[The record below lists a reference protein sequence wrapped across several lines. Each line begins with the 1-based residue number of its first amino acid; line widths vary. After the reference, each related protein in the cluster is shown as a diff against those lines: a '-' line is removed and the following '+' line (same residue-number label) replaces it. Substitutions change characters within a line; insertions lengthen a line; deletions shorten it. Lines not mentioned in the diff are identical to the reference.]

1 MKFASIL
8 SAKVLILL
16 FIGIAAT
23 SAFYGKKIYQE
34 IPALKGQLSKSE
46 KTLVEL
52 DKDGQALEQHLT
64 PDAARIPLTNA
75 LSNALLSVMDNRV
88 RYGIYVGNI
97 APHKSAAGNASVA
110 EFSQLSENVPG
121 SSVPSVRMNIRGTY
135 RGLEGLIGYL
145 AELRKQPAAIVY
157 LKVDGNAFELGLRV
171 YGNK

>member
-1 MKFASIL
+1 M
-8 SAKVLILL
+8 SAKLLILL
-16 FIGIAAT
+16 FIGIGAT
-23 SAFYGKKIYQE
+23 SAFYGKKIHQE
-34 IPALKGQLSKSE
+34 LPVLKGQLSKAE

-52 DKDGQALEQHLT
+52 EKDGSALEMHLT
-64 PDAARIPLTNA
+64 KDATLIPLSTA
-75 LSNALLSVMDNRV
+75 LSDALLSVMDNRV

-135 RGLEGLIGYL
+135 RGFEGLTGYL